1 MNGYEDIMTLPHYQ
15 STKRPHMTQLDR
27 AAQFAPF
34 AALSGYEGEIA
45 EAGRLTDAQAE
56 LTEWAVEQVDEGLQA
71 IRQKLASQPE
81 VRLTYFVP
89 DKRKSGG
96 AYRTM
101 TARVRKI
108 LELEQAL
115 LLGDDI
121 IVPFGQILSLMIR

>member
-1 MNGYEDIMTLPHYQ
+1 MNGYEDIMMLPHHQ

-115 LLGDDI
+115 LLGDGI

>member
-1 MNGYEDIMTLPHYQ
+1 MYDDIIHLPHHT
-15 STKRPHMTQLDR
+15 SATRPRMSMHDR